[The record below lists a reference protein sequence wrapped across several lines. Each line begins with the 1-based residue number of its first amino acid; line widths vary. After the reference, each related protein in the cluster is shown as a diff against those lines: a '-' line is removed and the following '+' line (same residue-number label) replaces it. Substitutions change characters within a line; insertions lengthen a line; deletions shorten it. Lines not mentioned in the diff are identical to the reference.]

1 MVDMTRIITEIKEKF
16 KIIGRTEELKQI
28 VLAHAVGKNILLEGN
43 VGVGKTTLARAIAEY
58 YGPNDSD
65 SSNSIF
71 YRVDCSEELLP
82 HNLVGYFEPPL
93 VIAKGYE
100 EDSYKY
106 GPLAL
111 AMLNGGCLFIN
122 EINRMPENTQNSLL
136 TSLDEG
142 ILEIPKLK
150 TIEAHKDFF
159 VVATQNPAAH
169 VGVTVLGE
177 ALVDRFIWI
186 NLDYQKPEEEIQI
199 IKQEAKVNSEKITKI
214 SQNIIQATRETI
226 SIRRGSS
233 IRGAIDLAI
242 LINQYDS
249 SDNSSNW
256 VEAAVMALYN
266 KIELEDGLTQSK
278 KEIIT
283 SIVLAVLNKSDFQ

>member
-1 MVDMTRIITEIKEKF
+1 MVDVRIVSEIQKKF

-28 VLAHAVGKNILLEGN
+28 ILAHKVSKNILLEGS

-58 YGPNDSD
+58 YRSD
-65 SSNSIF
+65 SEDSKF

-82 HNLVGYFEPPL
+82 HNLVGYFDPPL
-93 VIAKGYE
+93 VISKGYE

-111 AMLNGGCLFIN
+111 AMLNGGCLFVN

-136 TSLDEG
+136 TALDEG

-150 TIEAHKDFF
+150 TIKAHREFF

-177 ALVDRFIWI
+177 AIMDRFIWI
-186 NLDYQKPEEEIQI
+186 YLSYQNPEEEIQI
-199 IKQEAKVNSEKITKI
+199 IKQEANLNHDHGEKIAKI
-214 SQNIIQATRETI
+214 SQSIVQATREIKT
-226 SIRRGSS
+226 IRRGSS
-233 IRGAIDLAI
+233 IRGAIDLATI
-242 LINQYDS
+242 ISQYDNHDS
-249 SDNSSNW
+249 TSNW
-256 VEAAVMALYN
+256 VEAAVMSLYN
-266 KIELEDGLTQSK
+266 KIELEDGITQTK

-283 SIVLAVLNKSDFQ
+283 NIVLATLKRSDFQ

>member
-1 MVDMTRIITEIKEKF
+1 MVDITTTVKEIQEKY
-16 KIIGRTEELKQI
+16 KIIGRKEELRQI

-43 VGVGKTTLARAIAEY
+43 VGVGKTTLAKAIAAY
-58 YGPNDSD
+58 YGSNDS
-65 SSNSIF
+65 NF
-71 YRVDCSEELLP
+71 FRVDCSEELLP

-93 VIAKGYE
+93 VIAKGYI

-111 AMLNGGCLFIN
+111 AMMNGGCLFIN
-122 EINRMPENTQNSLL
+122 EINRMPESTQNSLL

-150 TIEAHKDFF
+150 TIKAHENFF
-159 VVATQNPAAH
+159 VIATQNPAAH

-177 ALVDRFIWI
+177 ALKDRFIWI
-186 NLDYQKPEEEIQI
+186 NLEYQKPEEEILI
-199 IKQEAKVNSEKITKI
+199 IKQEANLDSGNTHKIAII
-214 SQNIIQATRETI
+214 SQKIIQVTRDST

-233 IRGAIDLAI
+233 IRGAIDLAT
-242 LINQYDS
+242 LLNQYDN
-249 SDNSSNW
+249 DNSSKNW
-256 VEAAVMALYN
+256 VEAAVMALHN

-283 SIVLAVLNKSDFQ
+283 NIVLAILNKSDFQ